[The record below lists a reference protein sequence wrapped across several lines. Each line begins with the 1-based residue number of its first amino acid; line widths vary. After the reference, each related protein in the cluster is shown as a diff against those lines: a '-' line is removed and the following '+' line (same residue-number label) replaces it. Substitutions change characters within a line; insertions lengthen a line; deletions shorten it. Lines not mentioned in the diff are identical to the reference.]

1 MAAVFDEATL
11 RGEALRDDA
20 AADDESLNAVWVE
33 CIVEM
38 LSAAGVRHAVLCP
51 GGRASAMCL
60 AVDAHPH
67 IAVEM
72 VCTDERSGGFVA
84 LGLAKASGSP
94 VAIVTTSGSAVA
106 NVLPALTEAD
116 AADVPLVVLT
126 CDRPRALRGTGFGQ
140 MADHLGATRAFVR
153 AQADLDDPVDSPH
166 AVEQARGRVAA
177 ALAAM
182 VEGVDDIGDGLS
194 RADAHPPARRPTRG
208 PVHVNVPLAGVYDAV
223 ETQPVSGETVRAV
236 RGAGDVAGVVRGM
249 VTQRDVAGVAE
260 VQALDAHAASAG
272 EHMNEH
278 VVERVLEHGS
288 EHGSYEHGTNDHGTN
303 EQANEQANE
312 RPSDHAKE
320 HAHELEQ
327 VVARVMS
334 RVLAKRGDRP
344 LTEGLDG
351 LIVVGPEPGV
361 PLEAIFA
368 LAASSGFPVLADA
381 GSGLRSGP
389 SALAPQTAARGA
401 PGALIVN
408 AFDVFGG
415 AARLANTRAELIVR
429 FGLAPVMPVLHA
441 YLETQADVP
450 TIKIAPC
457 RVAYDYLHQALD
469 PRDVVVAP
477 SVSALLEMG
486 RALREAVRG
495 RMDLHACA
503 EANIEANTRPNEPA
517 APVAFSWRDR
527 WASVA
532 SYGARERRAC
542 VASLEWGEVS
552 AVHRVLAAP
561 GFAFV
566 HLGNSMSMRHADIGY
581 DVRAARQDIYV
592 NRGVSGIDGTLSTF
606 IGEALSRG
614 DTGLLLLGDQALVHD
629 LSALA
634 SAQRVQTPACVCVV
648 DNGGGAIFD
657 FLPIAQAP
665 AYRRTIRNPYR
676 LDLGALAQGFG
687 LAHRRVGTHAE
698 LDAALADAKEHAGV
712 TIVEIAVEPYSGAMQ
727 MNQLAQ
733 TLGAA

>member
-1 MAAVFDEATL
+1 MAVVFDDATMRDDVL
-11 RGEALRDDA
+11 RGSDAMDEEVRHGSDATDDEALRGSA
-20 AADDESLNAVWVE
+20 ATDDESLNAVWVE

-60 AVDAHPH
+60 AVDAHPR

-72 VCTDERSGGFVA
+72 VCTDERSGAFVA

-126 CDRPRALRGTGFGQ
+126 CDRPRTLRGTGFGQ

-153 AQADLDDPVDSPH
+153 AQADLGDPVDSPQ
-166 AVEQARGRVAA
+166 AVEQARGSVAA

-182 VEGVDDIGDGLS
+182 AEGVDDIDDGLS

-223 ETQPVSGETVRAV
+223 ETQPVSCETVRAARAQ

-249 VTQRDVAGVAE
+249 VTQRDVADAAE
-260 VQALDAHAASAG
+260 IQALDAQAARAV
-272 EHMNEH
+272 EQVNEH
-278 VVERVLEHGS
+278 VVERARVNEQANGH
-288 EHGSYEHGTNDHGTN
+288 TN
-303 EQANEQANE
+303 EQAI
-312 RPSDHAKE
+312 D
-320 HAHELEQ
+320 Q

-344 LTEGLDG
+344 FTERLDG

-361 PLEAIFA
+361 PLDAIFA

-401 PGALIVN
+401 AGALIVN

-415 AARLANTRAELIVR
+415 AARLATTRAELIVR

-457 RVAYDYLHQALD
+457 RVAHDYLHQALD
-469 PRDVVVAP
+469 SRDVVVAP

-486 RALREAVRG
+486 RALGEAVRG
-495 RMDLHACA
+495 GTHLHAC
-503 EANIEANTRPNEPA
+503 NEANTGANTHPSQPA

-532 SYGARERRAC
+532 SYGARERRAF

-581 DVRAARQDIYV
+581 DVRATRQDIYV

-606 IGEALSRG
+606 IGEALARR
-614 DTGLLLLGDQALVHD
+614 DAGLLLLGDQALVHD

-665 AYRRTIRNPYR
+665 AYRRAIRNPYR

-687 LAHRRVGTHAE
+687 LAHRRVGTRAE
-698 LDAALADAKEHAGV
+698 LDAALADANVHAGV
-712 TIVEIAVEPYSGAMQ
+712 TIVEIAVESYSGATQ

-733 TLGAA
+733 ALGAA

>member
-1 MAAVFDEATL
+1 MAAVFDAAAMG
-11 RGEALRDDA
+11 GEALCDDA
-20 AADDESLNAVWVE
+20 AMGDESLNAVWVE

-60 AVDAHPH
+60 AVDAHPR

-72 VCTDERSGGFVA
+72 VCTDERSGAFVA
-84 LGLAKASGSP
+84 LGIAKASGSP

-106 NVLPALTEAD
+106 TVLPALTEAD

-153 AQADLDDPVDSPH
+153 AQADLGDPVDSAQ
-166 AVEQARGRVAA
+166 AVEQAMGLVAA

-182 VEGVDDIGDGLS
+182 AGGVDDVDDGLS

-223 ETQPVSGETVRAV
+223 ETQPVSCETVRAL
-236 RGAGDVAGVVRGM
+236 RALRALGALRETGDVAGDGRGLAM
-249 VTQRDVAGVAE
+249 RRHVGGGAE
-260 VQALDAHAASAG
+260 ALAFEAQAS
-272 EHMNEH
+272 H
-278 VVERVLEHGS
+278 VVEHLS
-288 EHGSYEHGTNDHGTN
+288 E
-303 EQANEQANE
+303 QI
-312 RPSDHAKE
+312 
-320 HAHELEQ
+320 
-327 VVARVMS
+327 VARVMT

-344 LTEGLDG
+344 LPEGLDG

-381 GSGLRSGP
+381 GSGLRAGP

-401 PGALIVN
+401 AGALIVN

-415 AARLANTRAELIVR
+415 AARLAATRAELIVR

-441 YLETQADVP
+441 YLEAQVDVP

-457 RVAYDYLHQALD
+457 RVAHDYLHQALD

-477 SVSALLEMG
+477 SASALLALG
-486 RALREAVRG
+486 RALGEAVRG
-495 RMDLHACA
+495 RMPLHACT
-503 EANIEANTRPNEPA
+503 EATTDPAAHPGQPA
-517 APVAFSWRDR
+517 APVAFAWRDR
-527 WASVA
+527 WAGVA
-532 SYGARERRAC
+532 SYGARERRAR
-542 VASLEWGEVS
+542 VAALKWGEVS

-606 IGEALSRG
+606 IGEALARR
-614 DTGLLLLGDQALVHD
+614 DPGLLLLGDQALVHD

-634 SAQRVQTPACVCVV
+634 SAQRVRTPACVCVV

-687 LAHRRVGTHAE
+687 LAHRRVGTRAE
-698 LDAALADAKEHAGV
+698 LDAALADANAHAGV
-712 TIVEIAVEPYSGAMQ
+712 TLVEIAVEPYSGAMQ
-727 MNQLAQ
+727 INQLAQ
-733 TLGAA
+733 ALGAA

>member
-1 MAAVFDEATL
+1 MIAAVFDAATTC
-11 RGEALRDDA
+11 GEALCDDA
-20 AADDESLNAVWVE
+20 AAADGESLNAVWVE

-60 AVDAHPH
+60 AIDAHPR

-72 VCTDERSGGFVA
+72 VCTDERSGAFVA

-106 NVLPALTEAD
+106 NVLPALIEAD

-153 AQADLDDPVDSPH
+153 AQADLDDPLDSAL
-166 AVEQARGRVAA
+166 AVEQVRGMVAA

-182 VEGVDDIGDGLS
+182 VDGVDDIGDGLS

-208 PVHVNVPLAGVYDAV
+208 PVHVNVPLGGVYDAV
-223 ETQPVSGETVRAV
+223 ETQPVSCETVRAV
-236 RGAGDVAGVVRGM
+236 RAQRGAEDAAEDARGM
-249 VTQRDVAGVAE
+249 VARRDVAAAE
-260 VQALDAHAASAG
+260 VLALGAQAARAAEWMNDHAAERAA
-272 EHMNEH
+272 EHSNKPVNEH
-278 VVERVLEHGS
+278 AARS
-288 EHGSYEHGTNDHGTN
+288 
-303 EQANEQANE
+303 A
-312 RPSDHAKE
+312 
-320 HAHELEQ
+320 LEQ

-344 LTEGLDG
+344 LAEGVDG

-361 PLEAIFA
+361 PLDAIFA

-401 PGALIVN
+401 TGALIVN

-415 AARLANTRAELIVR
+415 AARLATTRAELIVR

-441 YLETQADVP
+441 YLEAQADVP
-450 TIKIAPC
+450 AIKIAPC
-457 RVAYDYLHQALD
+457 RVAHDYLHQALD

-486 RALREAVRG
+486 RALGEAVRG
-495 RMDLHACA
+495 KGHVHACA
-503 EANIEANTRPNEPA
+503 EANSEANTQPNPPT

-532 SYGARERRAC
+532 SYGARERRAY

-581 DVRAARQDIYV
+581 DVRVARQDIYV

-606 IGEALSRG
+606 IGEALARR
-614 DTGLLLLGDQALVHD
+614 DAGLLLLGDQALVHD

-687 LAHRRVGTHAE
+687 LAHRRVGTRAE
-698 LDAALADAKEHAGV
+698 LDAALADANDHAGV
-712 TIVEIAVEPYSGAMQ
+712 TIVEIAVDPYSGAMQ
-727 MNQLAQ
+727 MHQLAQ
-733 TLGAA
+733 ALGAA

>member
-1 MAAVFDEATL
+1 MAAGFDTATMH
-11 RGEALRDDA
+11 GEALCDAAAA

-60 AVDAHPH
+60 AIDAHPR

-72 VCTDERSGGFVA
+72 VCTDERGGAFVA

-106 NVLPALTEAD
+106 NVLPALVEAD

-153 AQADLDDPVDSPH
+153 AQADLGDPVDSTQ
-166 AVEQARGRVAA
+166 AVEQLRGRVAA

-182 VEGVDDIGDGLS
+182 MDGVDDIGDGLS

-223 ETQPVSGETVRAV
+223 ETQPVSSETVRAA
-236 RGAGDVAGVVRGM
+236 RGAWDAAGDGSGTVRL
-249 VTQRDVAGVAE
+249 RDVVGEAE
-260 VQALDAHAASAG
+260 S
-272 EHMNEH
+272 
-278 VVERVLEHGS
+278 
-288 EHGSYEHGTNDHGTN
+288 
-303 EQANEQANE
+303 
-312 RPSDHAKE
+312 
-320 HAHELEQ
+320 

-334 RVLAKRGDRP
+334 RVLATRVDRP
-344 LTEGLDG
+344 LTDGVDG

-361 PLEAIFA
+361 PLDAIFA

-401 PGALIVN
+401 AGALIVN

-415 AARLANTRAELIVR
+415 AARLATTRAELIVR

-450 TIKIAPC
+450 TIKISPC
-457 RVAYDYLHQALD
+457 RVAHDYLHQALD
-469 PRDVVVAP
+469 PRDVLVAP
-477 SVSALLEMG
+477 SASALLEMG
-486 RALREAVRG
+486 RALGEAVRG
-495 RMDLHACA
+495 GVHLQARA
-503 EANIEANTRPNEPA
+503 EANTYTEANTHPSQPA
-517 APVAFSWRDR
+517 APVAFAWRDR

-532 SYGARERRAC
+532 SYGARERRAY

-581 DVRAARQDIYV
+581 DVRVARQDIYV

-606 IGEALSRG
+606 IGEALARR
-614 DTGLLLLGDQALVHD
+614 DAGLLLLGDQALVHD

-634 SAQRVQTPACVCVV
+634 SAQRVPTPACVCVV

-687 LAHRRVGTHAE
+687 LAHRRVGTRAE
-698 LDAALADAKEHAGV
+698 LDAALADANDHPGV
-712 TIVEIAVEPYSGAMQ
+712 TIVEIAVEPHSGAMQ

-733 TLGAA
+733 ALGAA

>member
-1 MAAVFDEATL
+1 MAAVFDAATT
-11 RGEALRDDA
+11 RGEALCDDA
-20 AADDESLNAVWVE
+20 AAADGESLNAVWVE

-38 LSAAGVRHAVLCP
+38 LSAAGARHAVLCP

-60 AVDAHPH
+60 AIDAHPR

-72 VCTDERSGGFVA
+72 VCTDERSGAFVA

-106 NVLPALTEAD
+106 NVLPALIEAD

-153 AQADLDDPVDSPH
+153 AQADLDDPVDSAL
-166 AVEQARGRVAA
+166 AVEQVRGMVAA

-182 VEGVDDIGDGLS
+182 VDGVDDIGDGLS

-208 PVHVNVPLAGVYDAV
+208 PVHVNVPLGGVYDAV
-223 ETQPVSGETVRAV
+223 ETQPVSSETVRAV
-236 RGAGDVAGVVRGM
+236 RAQRGAQDAAEDARGM
-249 VTQRDVAGVAE
+249 VARRDVAAAE
-260 VQALDAHAASAG
+260 VLALGAQAARAA
-272 EHMNEH
+272 EWMNEH
-278 VVERVLEHGS
+278 AARS
-288 EHGSYEHGTNDHGTN
+288 
-303 EQANEQANE
+303 A
-312 RPSDHAKE
+312 
-320 HAHELEQ
+320 LEQ

-334 RVLAKRGDRP
+334 RVLARRGDRP
-344 LTEGLDG
+344 LAEGVDG

-361 PLEAIFA
+361 PLDAIFA

-415 AARLANTRAELIVR
+415 AARLATTRAELIVR

-441 YLETQADVP
+441 YLEAQADVP
-450 TIKIAPC
+450 AIKIAPC
-457 RVAYDYLHQALD
+457 RVAHDYLHQALD

-486 RALREAVRG
+486 RALGEAVRG
-495 RMDLHACA
+495 KVHLHACT
-503 EANIEANTRPNEPA
+503 EANTQPNPPA

-532 SYGARERRAC
+532 SYGARERRAY
-542 VASLEWGEVS
+542 VAPLEWGEVS

-581 DVRAARQDIYV
+581 DVRVARQDIYV

-606 IGEALSRG
+606 IGEALARR
-614 DTGLLLLGDQALVHD
+614 DAGLLLLGDQALVHD

-687 LAHRRVGTHAE
+687 LAHRRVGTRAE
-698 LDAALADAKEHAGV
+698 LDAALAAANDHAGV

-727 MNQLAQ
+727 MHQLAQ
-733 TLGAA
+733 ALGAA

>member
-1 MAAVFDEATL
+1 MATVLDVATTGS
-11 RGEALRDDA
+11 GESRRA
-20 AADDESLNAVWVE
+20 AGVVEGASLNAVWVE

-60 AVDAHPH
+60 AFDAHPRV
-67 IAVEM
+67 AVEM
-72 VCTDERSGGFVA
+72 VCTDERSGAFVA

-94 VAIVTTSGSAVA
+94 VALVTTSGSAIA

-126 CDRPRALRGTGFGQ
+126 CDRPRALRGAGFGQ

-153 AQADLDDPVDSPH
+153 AQADLADPVDSAH
-166 AVEQARGRVAA
+166 AMSQARGALAV

-182 VEGVDDIGDGLS
+182 VEGVADREGVLS
-194 RADAHPPARRPTRG
+194 RADAYPPARRPTRG

-223 ETQPVSGETVRAV
+223 ETQPVSVETVRAARAPMV
-236 RGAGDVAGVVRGM
+236 SCEAAVSSQAHTPDTRGV
-249 VTQRDVAGVAE
+249 E
-260 VQALDAHAASAG
+260 I
-272 EHMNEH
+272 
-278 VVERVLEHGS
+278 VERIM
-288 EHGSYEHGTNDHGTN
+288 
-303 EQANEQANE
+303 
-312 RPSDHAKE
+312 
-320 HAHELEQ
+320 
-327 VVARVMS
+327 ARVC
-334 RVLAKRGDRP
+334 AKRGARP
-344 LTEGLDG
+344 LDDGLDG

-361 PLEAIFA
+361 PLDAIFA
-368 LAASSGFPVLADA
+368 LAAATGFPVLADA

-389 SALAPQTAARGA
+389 AALAPQAASRGA
-401 PGALIVN
+401 AGALIVN

-415 AARLANTRAELIVR
+415 AARLAAARAELIVR

-457 RVAYDYLHQALD
+457 SVAHDYLHQALD
-469 PRDVVVAP
+469 PRDVLAAP
-477 SVSALLEMG
+477 SVG
-486 RALREAVRG
+486 ALRK
-495 RMDLHACA
+495 LA
-503 EANIEANTRPNEPA
+503 EALCRIAPPPRAT
-517 APVAFSWRDR
+517 PVAFSWRDR

-542 VASLEWGEVS
+542 VASLEWGEVA

-581 DVRAARQDIYV
+581 DVRAIRQDVYV

-606 IGEALSRG
+606 IGEALARR
-614 DTGLLLLGDQALVHD
+614 DAGLLLLGDQALVHD

-634 SAQRVQTPACVCVV
+634 SAQRVSTPACVCVI

-676 LDLGALAQGFG
+676 LDIGALAQAFG
-687 LAHRRVGTHAE
+687 LAHRRVETRDA
-698 LDAALADAKEHAGV
+698 LDHALAEAAAHAGV
-712 TIVEIAVEPYSGAMQ
+712 TLVEVAVEPHSGAMQ
-727 MNQLAQ
+727 MHQLAQ
-733 TLGAA
+733 ALGAA